1 MALRRLSCSLWRES
15 EASRSALQAVAC
27 HEVFKPPQQGDAG
40 RSKAERRPDEL
51 AKNLGCGAVGDGFR
65 HSGAW

>member
-1 MALRRLSCSLWRES
+1 MAPCRLSCSSWRES

-27 HEVFKPPQQGDAG
+27 HEVFEPPQKGDAERG
-40 RSKAERRPDEL
+40 KAEWRPDEL
-51 AKNLGCGAVGDGFR
+51 AKNHWCCAVDDGLR

>member
-1 MALRRLSCSLWRES
+1 MALRMLSCSSWRES

-40 RSKAERRPDEL
+40 RSKAEWRPDL
-51 AKNLGCGAVGDGFR
+51 LTKN
-65 HSGAW
+65 

>member
-1 MALRRLSCSLWRES
+1 MTLRRLSCSSWRES

-27 HEVFKPPQQGDAG
+27 HELFKPPQQGDARPG
-40 RSKAERRPDEL
+40 KAEWRPDEL
-51 AKNLGCGAVGDGFR
+51 AKNDWCCAVVDEFC